1 MVTYSALM
9 GCSNSWQFEMFYW
22 FWDRDGLES
31 ARINIQDLVYPGMCH
46 HRAASLTMSDI
57 QDLVHPGMC
66 HHWAASLTMSHIVS
80 KFGTRNLMAS
90 KCPFK
95 NLYKLEKSKSQPFL
109 TLTDTAPGCALVSPS
124 CPSFLSAEGFA
135 PAVGCPS

>member
-1 MVTYSALM
+1 
-9 GCSNSWQFEMFYW
+9 MFYW
-22 FWDRDGLES
+22 FWDHDGLES

-46 HRAASLTMSDI
+46 HRAASLMMSD
-57 QDLVHPGMC
+57 
-66 HHWAASLTMSHIVS
+66 IVS
-80 KFGTRNLMAS
+80 KFGTQNLVAS
-90 KCPFK
+90 KCSFK

-135 PAVGCPS
+135 PAAGCPS